1 MSNNSVKFDPGIG
14 NLVIDL
20 FDFAQ
25 YFYSQL
31 LQIRSK
37 YEQNTFF
44 YSNSL
49 KIKKY
54 MKNNIS
60 FYWGCLLWAYYIHNE
75 NINSPKEIEDNV
87 FLNLTEEQLAE
98 YDYLNQVKFLEE
110 FFVQFEKD
118 VFKYTKKK
126 YEIPSKW
133 KKILLLYSEFLT
145 LNEGF
150 INTKTTADLKLPRE
164 IQDLNV
170 DIDINSTIKN
180 AINNNNLDLLLE
192 IDILS

>member
-1 MSNNSVKFDPGIG
+1 MSNSVKFDTGIG
-14 NLVIDL
+14 DLVVDL

-31 LQIRSK
+31 SQIRSK

-54 MKNNIS
+54 MKNNIA
-60 FYWGCLLWAYYIHNE
+60 FYFGCLLWAYYLNKNNE
-75 NINSPKEIEDNV
+75 NSPKDIEDNV
-87 FLNLTEEQLAE
+87 FLNLTEEQLE
-98 YDYLNQVKFLEE
+98 QYDYLSQVTFLQE

-118 VFKYTKKK
+118 VFRFTKKK
-126 YEIPSKW
+126 YEIPTLW
-133 KKILLLYSEFLT
+133 KKIVNLYAEFLT

-150 INTKTTADLKLPRE
+150 VNTKTTADIKLPKE
-164 IQDLNV
+164 INSLNI
-170 DIDINSTIKN
+170 DFDINSYIQK
-180 AINNNNLDLLLE
+180 AINNKNLDMLLE
-192 IDILS
+192 LDILS